1 MGKTINT
8 YLINENQY
16 GPKTIEIKN
25 WVGKAMYS
33 PVNNLAQLLKTREEF
48 DKPGIYF
55 LKSQSDKDIYT
66 EKIYVG
72 EGECVKDR
80 LASHLV
86 DENRDFDEC
95 IVFISKDDMLTKAH
109 IRYIEAKAIKE
120 IKKLNNS
127 ELENKNEQKFPKL
140 SESDISDVEYFFEE
154 MKIIMP
160 LASFNC
166 FKSNITNISKNE
178 HEKEETKK
186 RISEY
191 TFYID
196 RNGIKATAIENEE
209 GFIVLK
215 GSSCKKQ
222 SNKSMK
228 KDRKVLKKK
237 LIESGILIE
246 KEDVYIFKEDT
257 IFKSSSQASSIIL
270 GSQTS
275 GPQSWKTKDNKTY
288 KKFVEY
294 NLNMDK

>member
-1 MGKTINT
+1 MGKTIIT

-25 WVGKAMYS
+25 WVGKAIYS
-33 PVNNLAQLLKTREEF
+33 PVNNLSQLLKSRSEF
-48 DKPGIYF
+48 NKPGVYF
-55 LKSQSDKDIYT
+55 LKSQSEKDIYSD
-66 EKIYVG
+66 KIYVG
-72 EGECVKDR
+72 EAECVKER
-80 LASHLV
+80 LTTHLL
-86 DENRDFDEC
+86 DEKREFDEC

-109 IRYIEAKAIKE
+109 VRYIEAKAIKR
-120 IKKLNNS
+120 IKELNNS
-127 ELENKNEQKFPKL
+127 ELENKNEPKFGTL
-140 SESDISDVEYFFEE
+140 SESDISDVNYFFEE
-154 MKIIMP
+154 MKTIMP

-166 FKSNITNISKNE
+166 FKSNTTDVSKNKR
-178 HEKEETKK
+178 EKEESKK
-186 RISEY
+186 NGLEY
-191 TFYID
+191 TFYIE
-196 RNGIKATAIENEE
+196 RNGIKAIAIENEE

-237 LIESGILIE
+237 LIESKILIE
-246 KEDVYIFKEDT
+246 KKDVYIFKEDT
-257 IFKSSSQASSIIL
+257 IFKSPSQASSIIL

-288 KKFVEY
+288 KEFVEY